1 MEGLEQARG
10 FDPSSEWVAALLAG
24 AAAEEAGDVLR
35 LASATRRTAEAAL
48 SELKGLDAAA
58 ACARVGAAGAEGR
71 HDPRWRA
78 RVAALLTAAGRP
90 QSAVRV
96 LLEPG
101 GAGLA
106 GAGSSADRAADGALP
121 RAGAAIVQAFSGL
134 ESSADAAALEAVAF
148 MRGAMSLLFTRAEGG
163 CVHSGAAGQH
173 LLRWVASLGRP
184 SVLARVVPT
193 EAPAALAATLFEECD
208 AKGKR
213 AAVVGALSTASPA
226 AAQW

>member
-1 MEGLEQARG
+1 MEGLEQTSG

-24 AAAEEAGDVLR
+24 AAADEGSNVVR
-35 LASATRRTAEAAL
+35 LASATRAAAEAAL
-48 SELKGLDAAA
+48 AELRGLDASA
-58 ACARVGAAGAEGR
+58 ACSHVGADGAEDR

-101 GAGLA
+101 SASLA
-106 GAGSSADRAADGALP
+106 GASASVVRAADGALP
-121 RAGAAIVQAFSGL
+121 RAGVAIVQAFSGV
-134 ESSADAAALEAVAF
+134 ESSVDAAALEAVAF
-148 MRGAMSLLFTRAEGG
+148 IRGAMALLFTRAQGG
-163 CVHSGAAGQH
+163 CAQSGVAGQQ

-184 SVLARVVPT
+184 SVLARVVPV

-213 AAVVGALSTASPA
+213 AAVVGALSTAAPA
-226 AAQW
+226 MDQS